1 MEEYANRTSIHGIG
15 YIFAHDLGLFERLLW
30 MIVVL
35 GFLAAA
41 LLLSANLWIQWEEQ
55 QVVIFW
61 SCCVDGTTIG
71 SFVKSSILLQT
82 PFCIALH
89 PRKYL

>member
-30 MIVVL
+30 MIAVL
-35 GFLAAA
+35 GFLAAV

-55 QVVIFW
+55 QVEIF
-61 SCCVDGTTIG
+61 SDV
-71 SFVKSSILLQT
+71 VLMVASSK
-82 PFCIALH
+82 ALH
-89 PRKYL
+89 CYRLHFV

>member
-55 QVVIFW
+55 QVVML
-61 SCCVDGTTIG
+61 C
-71 SFVKSSILLQT
+71 
-82 PFCIALH
+82 
-89 PRKYL
+89 